1 MTRQSRGLFGR
12 IRNLLRG
19 MMSVWLRDTE
29 RDNPRAVYEQAI
41 NERTHQYRE
50 LKEAVAGIL
59 FMRNKLE
66 ADILERRAEIAR
78 LFDDIRRAIRSGNDD
93 TSVHLIAQKQ
103 LLMEDLERAERE
115 LEGVRMEAEE
125 AKSNLVRFRE
135 EIRELVDEKSRM
147 LATLASAQTR
157 RRISEAIDGLSVDAD
172 MRALDSVRDHIAR
185 ISTESSL
192 DREIGADQVRTRI
205 RSIRDEV
212 RGEAARREL
221 AELKQQLEPGLIPE
235 VDVEAAALASS
246 EPVSASA

>member
-1 MTRQSRGLFGR
+1 MQKQSRGLIGR
-12 IRNLLRG
+12 VRNLMRG

-59 FMRNKLE
+59 YMRNKLE
-66 ADILERRAEIAR
+66 AEITERRAEIAR
-78 LFDDIRRAIRSGNDD
+78 LFDDVRRSIRSGNDD
-93 TSVHLIAQKQ
+93 SSIHLIAQKQ
-103 LLMEDLERAERE
+103 LLMEDLDRAETE
-115 LEGVRMEAEE
+115 LEGVRNEAEE
-125 AKSNLVRFRE
+125 AKTNLVRFRE
-135 EIRELVDEKSRM
+135 EIRELVNEKSRM

-172 MRALDSVRDHIAR
+172 MRALESVREHIAR
-185 ISTESSL
+185 IATETSL

-212 RGEAARREL
+212 RGESARREL
-221 AELKQQLEPGLIPE
+221 AELKQQLEPGTHPFEAGALTEPE
-235 VDVEAAALASS
+235 RV
-246 EPVSASA
+246 PVSA

>member
-1 MTRQSRGLFGR
+1 
-12 IRNLLRG
+12 

-41 NERTHQYRE
+41 NERTHQYRD

-66 ADILERRAEIAR
+66 ADIIERRANVAR
-78 LFDDIRRAIRSGNDD
+78 LFDDVRRAIRSGNDD
-93 TSVHLIAQKQ
+93 TSIHLIAQKQ

-185 ISTESSL
+185 IATESSL

-221 AELKQQLEPGLIPE
+221 AELKQQLEPGTLPE
-235 VDVEAAALASS
+235 AGAGTAAL
-246 EPVSASA
+246 PASAPVPASA

>member
-1 MTRQSRGLFGR
+1 MQKQSRGLIGR
-12 IRNLLRG
+12 VRNLMRG

-59 FMRNKLE
+59 YMRNKLE
-66 ADILERRAEIAR
+66 AEITERRAEIAR
-78 LFDDIRRAIRSGNDD
+78 LFDDVRRSIRSGNDD
-93 TSVHLIAQKQ
+93 SSVHLIAQKQ
-103 LLMEDLERAERE
+103 LLMEDLERAETE
-115 LEGVRMEAEE
+115 LEGVRNEAEE
-125 AKSNLVRFRE
+125 AKTNLVRFRE
-135 EIRELVDEKSRM
+135 EIRELVNEKSRM

-172 MRALDSVRDHIAR
+172 MRALESVREHIAR
-185 ISTESSL
+185 IATETSL

-212 RGEAARREL
+212 RGESARREL
-221 AELKQQLEPGLIPE
+221 AELKQQLEPGTHSF
-235 VDVEAAALASS
+235 EAAALT
-246 EPVSASA
+246 EPERVPVSA

>member
-1 MTRQSRGLFGR
+1 MRKQSRGLFGR
-12 IRNLLRG
+12 IRNLMRG
-19 MMSVWLRDTE
+19 MMSVWMRDTE

-59 FMRNKLE
+59 YMRNKLE
-66 ADILERRAEIAR
+66 AEITERRAEIAR
-78 LFDDIRRAIRSGNDD
+78 LFDDVRRSIRSGNDD

-103 LLMEDLERAERE
+103 LLMEDLERAECE
-115 LEGVRMEAEE
+115 LEGVRSEADE
-125 AKSNLVRFRE
+125 AKTNLVRFRE
-135 EIRELVDEKSRM
+135 EIRELVNEKSRM

-172 MRALDSVRDHIAR
+172 MRALESVREHIAR
-185 ISTESSL
+185 IATETSL

-212 RGEAARREL
+212 RGESARREL
-221 AELKQQLEPGLIPE
+221 AELKQQLEPGPSPGPSLDATGLEGAQRVP
-235 VDVEAAALASS
+235 L
-246 EPVSASA
+246 SA

>member
-1 MTRQSRGLFGR
+1 MRRQSRGVIGR
-12 IRNLLRG
+12 IRNLMRG

-59 FMRNKLE
+59 YMRNKLE
-66 ADILERRAEIAR
+66 ADIAERRADIAR
-78 LFDDIRRAIRSGNDD
+78 LFDDVRRAIRSGNDD
-93 TSVHLIAQKQ
+93 TSIHLIAQKQ
-103 LLMEDLERAERE
+103 LLMEDLERAECE

-135 EIRELVDEKSRM
+135 EIRELVNEKSRM

-172 MRALDSVRDHIAR
+172 MRALESVREHISR
-185 ISTESSL
+185 IATESSL

-212 RGEAARREL
+212 RGESARREL
-221 AELKQQLEPGLIPE
+221 AELKQQLEPGTHNLG
-235 VDVEAAALASS
+235 AAALSAS
-246 EPVSASA
+246 EPVRVSA